1 MEAFISMKS
10 KEFMFPQRFVLG
22 TVGMPGE
29 RTFFLQILSDT
40 NLMSFSL
47 EKQQAALLASEI
59 ANLLDEVGFEIGSDQ
74 SSDLE
79 PLSQPI
85 EDEFRI
91 GGLSISWLSDLA
103 AVCIEMSPSMESDA
117 DIEVETLMDSVIKV
131 VISAISA
138 RHFVSRTLAV
148 VRAGRPPCPFC
159 LIPIDP
165 TGHICVRSN
174 GYRR

>member
-1 MEAFISMKS
+1 MKS
-10 KEFMFPQRFVLG
+10 REFLFPKRFVLG

-40 NLMSFSL
+40 DLMSFSL

-59 ANLLDEVGFEIGSDQ
+59 TNLLDDVGYETGSDQ
-74 SSDLE
+74 KKNDQNPDLE

-91 GGLSISWLSDLA
+91 GGLSISWLPDLDAVRIEISPSLESDL
-103 AVCIEMSPSMESDA
+103 
-117 DIEVETLMDSVIKV
+117 DIEVETLINSVIKV
-131 VISAISA
+131 VITAISA

-159 LIPIDP
+159 FIPIDP